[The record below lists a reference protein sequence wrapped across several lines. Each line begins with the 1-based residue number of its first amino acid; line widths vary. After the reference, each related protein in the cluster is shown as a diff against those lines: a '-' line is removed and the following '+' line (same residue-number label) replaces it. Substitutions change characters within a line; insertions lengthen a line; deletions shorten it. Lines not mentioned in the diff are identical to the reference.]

1 MPRMRILSAAD
12 QARFEH
18 PPVFDSAERKRHL
31 IFPRFVMDAAR
42 ELRGPA
48 NRIGFLLAF
57 GHFRASRRFFL
68 PNTYHERD
76 IAWVS
81 RAIDLPLDTFTP
93 KNYAKTTRLRHQQV
107 ILHLQGFRSFDDQAE
122 ARLTTEITAMARA
135 HLKPRLIFGRCVD
148 FLIEKRIEVPGAW
161 RLSERVRAGLSA
173 HKSALIRLVDTHL
186 TPDLRQMLDDLFV
199 QEDGANRYRLTLLK
213 TFSQSARPGKIRETA
228 SDFETLSDLYRKIM
242 SVLEILDIGPE
253 GLRYYAGGV
262 QRSEMFQLQRRS
274 DADRHLHA
282 IAFIADQ
289 HHRLQDAM
297 VDILLSVMQSFEA
310 GATRDHKEAVFA
322 QRKGEAARLEEM
334 LDAVDSGVLTPLREI
349 RSLVE
354 DETMPDVRKLKGI
367 SAVLDRDPERVVDL
381 LRADIRSDAAGD
393 GQYRLIL
400 EDRSLRLQNRLNP
413 ILKRIMF
420 TGDASVADLV
430 VAIEYFREKDGNIDA
445 GMPLGFMTP
454 AEREAVSKGPK
465 GFRVSLGKVFL
476 FQHVAKAIKAGNLN
490 LRGSYKYCPLDDYL
504 ISQERWARE
513 KPELVARA
521 GLAGFTDPEPILEPL
536 EHALHRQYENTNRA
550 ANEGTN
556 PHLKTLAKGNFRVA
570 TPALEDIERVLFPDI
585 LPRQHA
591 VPLSEVLGTVDRHC
605 GMLAEFGHW
614 QQTHVD
620 QTPAPA
626 TTIAGIMSL
635 GCAIGVRK
643 MARISHGVTERELEH
658 VVNWRF
664 SLDNIIAANDR
675 VLAATQRMELPQI
688 HRKSQR
694 ELHTSSD
701 GQKFEV
707 RQPSL
712 NASHSFKYFGQ
723 GQGVSA
729 YTFIDER
736 SLLWYSLV
744 FSAAERESAYV
755 IDGLM
760 HNDVVQS
767 DIHSTDEHGFSEAI
781 FCVTHLLGL
790 SYAPRFRNLKKQ
802 NLYHFRGRGRR
813 GRAAGWMIAPAKY
826 VNENAI
832 RTSWDDLL
840 RLVATIKL
848 KEATAS
854 EIFRRLNSYSRQ
866 HSLYKAMKA
875 FGQIIKS
882 LFILRY
888 IDEVELRQS
897 IEKQLNKVEL
907 ANRFT
912 RAVAVGNPRGLEHA
926 DKAEQEIAE
935 SCNRLIRNCIVCWN
949 YLYMTRQLE
958 AARTPDERDRLLRTM
973 AIHSPQS
980 WGHFN
985 LLGEYDFSSKRLQD
999 NSGVLPPKS
1008 ASRNIPENWE
1018 PPTR

>member
-1 MPRMRILSAAD
+1 
-12 QARFEH
+12 
-18 PPVFDSAERKRHL
+18 
-31 IFPRFVMDAAR
+31 MDAAQ

-48 NRIGFLLAF
+48 NRIGFLLAY
-57 GHFRASRRFFL
+57 GYFRASRRFFL
-68 PNTYHERD
+68 PDTYHERD
-76 IAWVS
+76 VAYVS
-81 RAIDLPLDTFTP
+81 RAIDRPLDTFTP
-93 KNYAKTTRLRHQQV
+93 KNYAKTTRWRHQQV
-107 ILHLQGFRSFDDQAE
+107 ILDLQGFRSFDDQAE
-122 ARLTTEITAMARA
+122 ARLTTEIAAMARA

-148 FLIEKRIEVPGAW
+148 FLIEKRIEVPNAW
-161 RLSERVRAGLSA
+161 RLTERIRTGLIA
-173 HKSALIRLVDTHL
+173 YKSALIRLVDTHL
-186 TPDLRQMLDDLFV
+186 TPDLRQMLDGLFV
-199 QEDGANRYRLTLLK
+199 QEDEANRYRLTLLK

-228 SDFETLSDLYRKIM
+228 SDFETLSDLYRKII
-242 SVLEILDIGPE
+242 SVLEILDVGPE
-253 GLRYYAGGV
+253 GIRYYAGGV

-297 VDILLSVMQSFEA
+297 VDMLLGVMQSFEA

-322 QRKGEAARLEEM
+322 QRKSDAARLEEI
-334 LDAVDSGVLTPLREI
+334 LDAVDSRVLTPLREI
-349 RSLVE
+349 RALVE
-354 DETMPDVRKLKGI
+354 DETMPDARKLKGI
-367 SAVLDRDPERVVDL
+367 STILDCDPERVVDL
-381 LRADIRSDAAGD
+381 LRADIRANTAGN
-393 GQYRLIL
+393 GQYHQIL

-413 ILKRIMF
+413 ILRRITL

-430 VAIEYFREKDGNIDA
+430 VAIEHFRDRDGNVDA
-445 GMPLGFMTP
+445 GMPLEFMTP
-454 AEREAVSKGPK
+454 AEREAVSNGPK
-465 GFRVSLGKVFL
+465 GFRVSLCKVFL
-476 FQHVAKAIKAGNLN
+476 FQHVARAFKAGNLN

-504 ISQERWARE
+504 ISRERWDQE

-521 GLAGFTDPEPILEPL
+521 GLAGFLGPEPVLKFLEN
-536 EHALHRQYENTNRA
+536 ALHRQYENTNHA
-550 ANEGTN
+550 ASEGTN
-556 PHLKTLAKGNFRVA
+556 PHLKILARGNFRVV
-570 TPALEDIERVLFPDI
+570 TPALEDVEKVPLPDI
-585 LPRQHA
+585 LPRQHV
-591 VPLSEVLGTVDRHC
+591 VPLSEVLGTVDHHC

-614 QQTHVD
+614 QHTHVH
-620 QTPAPA
+620 QAPAPA
-626 TTIAGIMSL
+626 ITIAGIMSL

-643 MARISHGVTERELEH
+643 MARISHAITERELEH

-675 VLAATQRMELPQI
+675 VLAATERMELPQI
-688 HRKSQR
+688 HRKSQT

-736 SLLWYSLV
+736 CLLWYSLV

-767 DIHSTDEHGFSEAI
+767 DIHSTDEHGFNEAI

-790 SYAPRFRNLKKQ
+790 SYAPRFKNLKKQ
-802 NLYHFRGRGRR
+802 NLYHFRGRGRAN
-813 GRAAGWMIAPAKY
+813 RAAGWMIAPAKY
-826 VNENAI
+826 VNESAI
-832 RTSWDDLL
+832 RASWDDLL

-854 EIFRRLNSYSRQ
+854 EIFQRLNSYSRQ

-882 LFILRY
+882 MFILRY
-888 IDEVELRQS
+888 IDEVELRQA

-958 AARTPDERDRLLRTM
+958 AAGTSDERHRLLRM
-973 AIHSPQS
+973 IAIRSPQS

-985 LLGEYDFSSKRLQD
+985 LLGEYDFSREKLQD

-1008 ASRNIPENWE
+1008 AGRIIPENWE